1 LGRLGKALLFACAA
15 ILFAPALASADGP
28 PLFGASWVEGV
39 TSTGA
44 SGNAELDPNGFQTS
58 FRFEYLSEAAYR
70 ANLDAEPPRD
80 PFFGAA
86 ATPSGSI
93 GAIAPPKS
101 VSRGMS
107 GLSPATAYRYRPVA
121 TNEKGTTPGPVHVF
135 TTKESGTEFHL
146 PDNRRWEMV
155 SPADKNGGE
164 VAAPGAIYGG
174 GDIQAT
180 AVAGGEAAP
189 LLTYGSITS
198 FGESAGAPPASQYA
212 SRRTAS
218 GWFTGNIST
227 PLDSAAYG
235 QDPDGAPYRL
245 FSTDLSRALLFG
257 GLACREALPGCPG
270 PNEPLP
276 GTGAPPGYVAYYLRD
291 NASGS
296 LTSLLR
302 SVDVTH
308 SAVAPQNFEVAF
320 AAASPGL
327 SHVVLSSCAA
337 LSEGAAEIPSG
348 PGECDPAATN
358 LYEWSAGGLKL
369 LNGGTPGAAI
379 AAPGGAVSSDGSRVY
394 WTRGGNLFLS
404 EGAQSF
410 QVDEAQGGGGAFQTA
425 TPDGSVAFFTKAGH
439 LYRFLAATKSAL
451 DIAPGAGVVGVL
463 GASADGNDVYYQD
476 ASGLQHWHAGTTVT
490 VAPGPGA
497 AAAGDYP
504 PATGTSRV
512 SADGLHLAFLS
523 TASLTGYD
531 NTDATTKLPGS
542 ELFLYGPPP
551 GGGSPQLI
559 CASCNPTG
567 ERPIGPSTIPGALV
581 NGTTLAYKPRALS
594 ASGLRIFFDSGDSIG
609 DKDTNRRPDV
619 YEWEYNGV
627 GDCARSPGCVKVI
640 SRGNGNAARF
650 LDATADGSDAFFITS
665 ESLVGADPKGSVDAY
680 DARVNGGFSEA
691 SPVIEC
697 IGDNCQPLPGE
708 PDDPTPGTLVQNP
721 GNPPLHIFEPRK
733 KKKLHL
739 KHRKHH
745 RHHHGGSGR

>member
-1 LGRLGKALLFACAA
+1 V
-15 ILFAPALASADGP
+15 
-28 PLFGASWVEGV
+28 FGASWVEGV

-44 SGNAELDPNGFQTS
+44 VGHAEINPNGSSTTYS
-58 FRFEYLSEAAYR
+58 FEYLTEAAYR
-70 ANLDAEPPRD
+70 ANLAAEPPRD

-86 ATPSGSI
+86 TTTTGTI
-93 GAIAPPKS
+93 GAIAPPPA
-101 VSRGMS
+101 VSRPIN
-107 GLSPATAYRYRPVA
+107 GLSAATTYRYRPVA
-121 TNEKGTTPGPVHVF
+121 TNADGTTAGPEHFF
-135 TTKESGTEFHL
+135 TTKENGTAFRL
-146 PDNRRWEMV
+146 PDNRGWEMV
-155 SPADKNGGE
+155 SPAGKNGGE

-180 AVAGGEAAP
+180 AVAGREAAP
-189 LLTYGSITS
+189 LLTYGSLTS
-198 FGESAGAPPASQYA
+198 FGEAAGAPPASQYA
-212 SRRTAS
+212 ARRTGA
-218 GWFTGNIST
+218 GWITGNVST

-257 GLACREALPGCPG
+257 GLACREELPGCPG

-296 LTSLLR
+296 LSSLLR
-302 SVDVTH
+302 PADVAH
-308 SAVAPQNFEVAF
+308 SAVSPQNFEVAF

-337 LSEGAAEIPSG
+337 LTEGAAEIPSG
-348 PGECDPAATN
+348 PGKCDPAATN
-358 LYEWSAGGLKL
+358 LYEWSAGELKL
-369 LNGGTPGAAI
+369 LNGGAPGAAI

-394 WTRGGNLFLS
+394 WTRGGNLFLG

-410 QVDEAQGGGGAFQTA
+410 QADEAQGGGGVFQTA
-425 TPDGSVAFFTKAGH
+425 TPDGSVAFFTKAGD
-439 LYRFLAATKSAL
+439 LYRFVAATKSATG
-451 DIAPGAGVVGVL
+451 IAPGAGVVGVL
-463 GASADGNDVYYQD
+463 GASDDGNDVYYQD
-476 ASGLQHWHAGTTVT
+476 ASGLQHWHAGATVT
-490 VAPGPGA
+490 VAPGAGA

-504 PATGTSRV
+504 PATGTARV

-531 NTDATTKLPGS
+531 NTDAGTGLPDS
-542 ELFLYGPPP
+542 ELFLYGPGP
-551 GGGSPQLI
+551 GGGPPQLL

-567 ERPIGPSTIPGALV
+567 ERPTGPSTIPGALV

-594 ASGLRIFFDSGDSIG
+594 AGGLRLFFDSGDSIG
-609 DKDTNRRPDV
+609 NKDTNTRPDV
-619 YEWEYNGV
+619 YEWEYKGV
-627 GDCARSPGCVKVI
+627 GDCVRSPGCVKVI

-665 ESLVGADPKGSVDAY
+665 ESLVGSDPKGSVDAY
-680 DARVNGGFSEA
+680 DARVNGGFPES

-697 IGDNCQPLPGE
+697 LGDNCQPLPGE

-721 GNPPLHIFEPRK
+721 GNPRLRIFEPRK
-733 KKKLHL
+733 KKKKL
-739 KHRKHH
+739 HRKHH
-745 RHHHGGSGR
+745 KHRHGGSGR